1 MLFKHGETF
10 LVGGDR
16 VRANSLHLLSRT
28 PRPVPSP
35 SQRDPA
41 RVWRQ
46 IHWPPSACRDLYKH
60 TGRSLLVTAQPHT
73 RYVFTTEYTHRAGTV
88 CDIHQTQPGSLRTE
102 IHLSLEGDRPLFLHA
117 QLFSW
122 VLGIQTRV
130 LSLVQQTLY
139 PRSHL
144 PSPQFCLVPVL
155 LFPTRWLFL
164 ASRQHSGTVTH
175 TGTVSPGLKESSA
188 GARQRKGLH
197 SQTDLVFRQAKG
209 HLLT

>member
-1 MLFKHGETF
+1 MGRRFLLVGTGYVQTHFICFHGRHGQFLLLHGEILREFGNRFAGLHQLVETF
-10 LVGGDR
+10 TNTRTGPCRLR
-16 VRANSLHLLSRT
+16 HSLT
-28 PRPVPSP
+28 PGT
-35 SQRDPA
+35 
-41 RVWRQ
+41 
-46 IHWPPSACRDLYKH
+46 Y
-60 TGRSLLVTAQPHT
+60 SLMS
-73 RYVFTTEYTHRAGTV
+73 THRAGTV
-88 CDIHQTQPGSLRTE
+88 CDIHQTHPGSLRTE

-122 VLGIQTRV
+122 VLGIRTRV
-130 LSLVQQTLY
+130 LLLVQQTLY

-175 TGTVSPGLKESSA
+175 TGTVSPGLKEPSA
-188 GARQRKGLH
+188 GARQRKALR
-197 SQTDLVFRQAKG
+197 SQTDLVFCQAKG